1 MSDNEREARIRR
13 RAYFLWLGE
22 GCPDDRAEEHW
33 QRATEAEEASIEVDE
48 ASEESFPA
56 SDPPSHSGITGV
68 VARTRASDGTG

>member
-13 RAYFLWLGE
+13 RAYFLWLDE
-22 GCPDDRAEEHW
+22 GCPDDRAGEHW

-68 VARTRASDGTG
+68 VAQSERSGGTG